1 VELTGTSVTPL
12 ESAVPTADSP
22 EALEMSVA
30 TVGALAVDADSTS
43 ADSNVA
49 SNWGT
54 KDTGLS
60 VPTVRAIDV
69 VDEAP
74 DRQVAD
80 TSLQVVPERT
90 ASSGSEGMA
99 LSGASAPRWTASAA
113 TSRQAV
119 DPGTA
124 KLGDVIASG
133 GLVLN

>member
-1 VELTGTSVTPL
+1 MELTGTSVAPL

-49 SNWGT
+49 SSWGT

-69 VDEAP
+69 VDEA
-74 DRQVAD
+74 
-80 TSLQVVPERT
+80 PERT